1 MANISVKIQG
11 VRGGKAAQKYVGMVN
26 VFLRHPQDRIVV
38 DDYMGMG
45 NDYKKRELSEI
56 KIYQDGELLFCGN
69 KYELFT
75 ILKQTTWTK

>member
-1 MANISVKIQG
+1 MGDVRITTQG
-11 VRGGKAAQKYVGMVN
+11 IRGGKAAQKDVGMVN

-56 KIYQDGELLFCGN
+56 KIYQNGELLFSGN

-75 ILKQTTWTK
+75 ILKEQK